1 MKCITLAATLAFAT
15 CLAGPALGQDDVL
28 TPAGKSYTVGVD
40 LDDLPLVFEPA
51 EAGAMSGAGQLGD
64 DGAPNGAPVR
74 WEREGSAITLTF
86 ERGGDIGDRQ
96 TRCDPW
102 PDIPVGEGVLARCVM
117 DGFFSGPELYNA
129 APMPY
134 VTRTQ

>member
-1 MKCITLAATLAFAT
+1 MKRMTLAVTAAVAT
-15 CLAGPALGQDDVL
+15 CLASPAVGQDDVL

-51 EAGAMSGAGQLGD
+51 EAGAMSGAGQLGE
-64 DGAPNGAPVR
+64 DGGRNSAPVA

-86 ERGGDIGDRQ
+86 ERGGDLGDRQ

-117 DGFFSGPELYNA
+117 DGFLSQVEIESA